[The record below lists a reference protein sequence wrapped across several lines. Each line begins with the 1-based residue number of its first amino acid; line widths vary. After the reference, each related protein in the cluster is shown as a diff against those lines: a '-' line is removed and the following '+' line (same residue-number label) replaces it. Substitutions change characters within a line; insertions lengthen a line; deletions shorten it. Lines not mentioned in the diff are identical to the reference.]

1 MSYNYSNFDQFAI
14 KSDVERYFYGGWYCF
29 VILCSLLGDSTILIA
44 SIKYN
49 AFNLHK
55 TVVAFIQHIAVIDLM
70 NALLSTLPIAVSIF
84 FNSGGSNKILNYLR
98 FYLLYFVN
106 ALSALLIAAMSLGK
120 LLLLKYPLRTRSW
133 SEVHVHKV
141 CAALWLLPLC
151 NVTMHVLLGK
161 DDIFFDYGVY
171 TVSYKY
177 SASIWKILLPVMTV
191 IVLLVPNVIIIVSN
205 VLLLNEARKLVR
217 GTDES
222 LRWHGIMTVFL
233 TASVYTVSYL
243 PITVYFIVKPSLKP
257 EQGPGPL
264 FFFYRIAICLMSF
277 NILANFFVYS
287 LTVNGFRSFLQT
299 KFRKAVS
306 FLSNKIPSAGINILQ
321 KL

>member
-1 MSYNYSNFDQFAI
+1 MSYNYSNFDQYAI
-14 KSDVERYFYGGWYCF
+14 KNEAERYFYGGWYCF
-29 VILCSLLGDSTILIA
+29 VVLCSLLGDSTILVA

-49 AFNLHK
+49 AFNLHR

-98 FYLLYFVN
+98 FYLLYHVN

-120 LLLLKYPLRTRSW
+120 LLLLKYPFRTRSW
-133 SEVHVHKV
+133 SKIHVHKV
-141 CAALWLLPLC
+141 CAALWFASLC
-151 NVTMHVLLGK
+151 NATKYVLLGK

-171 TVSYKY
+171 TVTYKH
-177 SASIWKILLPVMTV
+177 SATIWKILLPVNSV
-191 IVLLVPNVIIIVSN
+191 IMLLVPNVIIIVSN

-243 PITVYFIVKPSLKP
+243 PITVYFIVKPFVRP
-257 EQGPGPL
+257 DQGPGPL
-264 FFFYRIAICLMSF
+264 FVFYRIAICSLSF
-277 NILANFFVYS
+277 NILSNFFIYS
-287 LTVNGFRSFLQT
+287 LTVTSFRSFLKT
-299 KFRKAVS
+299 KFREAAS
-306 FLSNKIPSAGINILQ
+306 FLSIKIPSAGNIPQ